1 MRAKIRVLLVEDDED
16 DFILAK
22 EYLSGIDTF
31 EFDVAWEQNPAGA
44 RSRAITDNFDIYLVD
59 YHLGGT
65 NGLEFVRFLQ
75 DHKIL
80 APAIILTGQNSLK
93 VDIDASRSGAA
104 DYLVKNELNSSL
116 LERSIRYALSQ
127 AKIIRVLDE
136 KERKYRSL
144 FERSMDPILL
154 ANKALE
160 LTDVNDSFIAVFGY
174 SSDAIKGMHVKSL
187 FSDPEEFERY
197 RETLSETESIKDFE
211 VNLVSRSGRKK
222 DVLLNCVYIPHPTD
236 QLCCFQFIVHDLT
249 MRKQAEKDL
258 LIAER
263 LSLTGKVA
271 RTIAH
276 EVRNPLTNLSL
287 ALDQLRR
294 EVPED
299 GDAAQLYADII
310 ERNANRIEQLVGEM
324 LRSSKPRELNLQL
337 SAVKE
342 LVDDTI
348 KLAIDRIKLNQIGL
362 QVNVEADLPKLL
374 VDPEKIQV
382 ALLNIIVNATESI
395 TSDSGQLNVSAFK
408 NGRVITIAISDNG
421 KGIENDDLGRVFD
434 PFFTNKKSGMGL
446 GLTSTKNILNSHCAT
461 IDIES
466 WHGQGTTV
474 SVHFTV
480 AE

>member
-1 MRAKIRVLLVEDDED
+1 MIPTIRVLLVEDDED

-31 EFDVAWEQNPAGA
+31 RFDVEWEPSLAGA
-44 RSRAITDNFDIYLVD
+44 SRKAIADLYDIYLVD
-59 YHLGGT
+59 YHLGGA
-65 NGLEFVRFLQ
+65 NGLEFVRFLH
-75 DHKIL
+75 DHQIL

-127 AKIIRVLDE
+127 ARIIRELDE

-154 ANKALE
+154 ATKSLL
-160 LTDVNDSFIAVFGY
+160 LTDVNDSFVTVFGY
-174 SSDAIKGMHVKSL
+174 SAAEIKGMSL
-187 FSDPEEFERY
+187 QFLFGDPVEFELY
-197 RETLSETESIKDFE
+197 RETLSETEQIKDFE
-211 VNLVSRSGRKK
+211 VKLVSRSGQRKE
-222 DVLLNCVYIPHPTD
+222 VLLNCVYIPHPTNE
-236 QLCCFQFIVHDLT
+236 LCCFQFIVHDLT

-263 LSLTGKVA
+263 LSLTGRLA

-294 EVPED
+294 EVPE
-299 GDAAQLYADII
+299 GGEAGQLYADII

-337 SAVKE
+337 SAVNE
-342 LVDDTI
+342 LVDETI
-348 KLAIDRIKLNQIGL
+348 KLAIDRINLNQIRL
-362 QVNVEADLPKLL
+362 VTDVQPELPKIL
-374 VDPEKIQV
+374 VDPEKIHV
-382 ALLNIIVNATESI
+382 ALLNIIINATEAM
-395 TSDSGQLNVSAFK
+395 TEKGELQVGAFK
-408 NGRVITIAISDNG
+408 KGRVITIAISDNG
-421 KGIENDDLGRVFD
+421 RGIENEDLGRVFD
-434 PFFTNKKSGMGL
+434 PFYTSKQSGMGL

-466 WHGQGTTV
+466 MPGQGTTV